1 MVKVCM
7 TIFWTP
13 GLENKTDK
21 MKLISYCDF
30 VSWKFTLCP
39 SETSLEHLEPSQTS
53 AIGLLYRYLF
63 PQKSFITDVRL
74 SSKYASLHTLECKI
88 QHSK

>member
-7 TIFWTP
+7 TIFWTS
-13 GLENKTDK
+13 GLEDKTD
-21 MKLISYCDF
+21 MRLISYRDF

-53 AIGLLYRYLF
+53 AIGLLYR
-63 PQKSFITDVRL
+63 
-74 SSKYASLHTLECKI
+74 
-88 QHSK
+88 